1 MDTVQNPKEYI
12 TCMCL
17 VSGCFIMYVG
27 GMYIKD
33 NSYNVKTRYICLII
47 RYKFILFLLYKM
59 FVLDVFVLIHW

>member
-1 MDTVQNPKEYI
+1 MENPKKYI

-17 VSGCFIMYVG
+17 VSVCFIIYVG

-47 RYKFILFLLYKM
+47 SYKFILF
-59 FVLDVFVLIHW
+59 FVI